1 MIYEYYYPSELWLS
15 FCMNTQTLQSR
26 CLGSSLSAHERSAPA
41 ATLHFLDLETWT
53 HIISV
58 NHPSDKS
65 SAELYSYTAAGS
77 STLNCCLDFSQ
88 RYCSVCCHPHET
100 QDSILKN
107 LINICSFITV
117 ANLFKIENLVY
128 TFQIRKWAL
137 VPASRP
143 PSSWRECT

>member
-1 MIYEYYYPSELWLS
+1 
-15 FCMNTQTLQSR
+15 MNIIIRQN
-26 CLGSSLSAHERSAPA
+26 CDYHSA
-41 ATLHFLDLETWT
+41 WT
-53 HIISV
+53 HRHYRAGVWAPHYLLRRDQRLQQLYISWILKPGLISYQSII
-58 NHPSDKS
+58 HPTSRRLRS
-65 SAELYSYTAAGS
+65 IATAAGS